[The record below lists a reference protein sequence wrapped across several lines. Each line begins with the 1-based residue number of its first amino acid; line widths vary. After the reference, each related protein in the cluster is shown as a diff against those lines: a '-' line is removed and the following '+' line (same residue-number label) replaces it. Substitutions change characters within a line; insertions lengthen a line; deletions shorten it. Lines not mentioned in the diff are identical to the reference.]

1 MPFHPADIP
10 ALEAYQTMTE
20 ATIRI
25 MCPSLNC
32 RRILTVP
39 VSSRGKKVRCR
50 NCGTTL
56 LIPQRP
62 PGKSEPAEAPS
73 PKA

>member
-1 MPFHPADIP
+1 
-10 ALEAYQTMTE
+10 MTE

-62 PGKSEPAEAPS
+62 AGKPAPDPSEAPA
-73 PKA
+73 PPE

>member
-1 MPFHPADIP
+1 M
-10 ALEAYQTMTE
+10 EAYPTMTE

-62 PGKSEPAEAPS
+62 PGKGAEPAGEPPAPA
-73 PKA
+73 PAE